1 MTSGPGT
8 SDQRVVVRYTT
19 GGRGPSGGP
28 EMTDVVGHVL
38 ASDSVSVTVERHD
51 GTTVVVERSTI
62 VTWKPVPERPPR
74 RRPLPPPSDAP

>member
-1 MTSGPGT
+1 
-8 SDQRVVVRYTT
+8 
-19 GGRGPSGGP
+19 
-28 EMTDVVGHVL
+28 MTDVVGHVL